1 MKAKVNNLLKVKKLV
16 GKLVEI
22 KAYFIQLKQ
31 FVIMIQEVSFYLDG
45 HMFIIFTL
53 LFFQ

>member
-31 FVIMIQEVSFYLDG
+31 FVIMTQEVSFYLDG